1 MLRGMSCVHDFD
13 NFRQGQL
20 FAGVSE
26 ETVEAVR
33 KAYPI
38 ARHPMVI
45 RLLLSLLTL
54 FSSSAAQSPLLL
66 LLLLGLRR

>member
-66 LLLLGLRR
+66 LLLGLRR

>member
-38 ARHPMVI
+38 ARPPMEI

-54 FSSSAAQSPLLL
+54 FSSSAQSPLL

>member
-54 FSSSAAQSPLLL
+54 FLRLLS
-66 LLLLGLRR
+66 RRYCCLDCAGKDAP